1 MNTKESISTDTLTL
15 QSEQPAP
22 VQQVG
27 QNGPTAMFFAVGIL
41 INIVMIAAYFIW
53 AYKQWRK
60 SDSA

>member
-1 MNTKESISTDTLTL
+1 MNTKESISADTHTL
-15 QSEQPAP
+15 QSEQSAL